1 MMWCQP
7 QVVRAWNLDNG
18 SEVVEMNGLSH
29 FERSLASSE
38 KCRYSGPRLLISD
51 YFEIIFSV
59 ALSLLKRINSLRAI
73 SRRAVEHLPDLSS
86 SYRHLITA
94 IWKSQRKEV
103 KFPRIPFQILNV
115 DWEILGKSQLFVT
128 QFFFFKFSYSF
139 ASLTAAECTSSAPVF
154 PTQAI
159 IPSQLSIKFHAP
171 QFHSVFV
178 E

>member
-86 SYRHLITA
+86 SYRHLIIA
-94 IWKSQRKEV
+94 IWKSRRNEV
-103 KFPRIPFQILNV
+103 NFPRTPFKF
-115 DWEILGKSQLFVT
+115 WMSTGKYLENHNFLSHI
-128 QFFFFKFSYSF
+128 FFIKFSYSLRPWQRLNAHRLLLYF
-139 ASLTAAECTSSAPVF
+139 
-154 PTQAI
+154 QHR
-159 IPSQLSIKFHAP
+159 QLS
-171 QFHSVFV
+171 QVN
-178 E
+178 